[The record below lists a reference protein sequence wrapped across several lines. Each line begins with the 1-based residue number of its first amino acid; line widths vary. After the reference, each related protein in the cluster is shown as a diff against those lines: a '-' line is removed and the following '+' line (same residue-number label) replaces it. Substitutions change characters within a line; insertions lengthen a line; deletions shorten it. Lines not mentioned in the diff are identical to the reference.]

1 MKHKNFIPKWYD
13 STLESI
19 PHQDVNTIHSIIDE
33 HHKLW
38 KIQRL
43 IRLVILLIITAFG
56 LFSVFLNRENIF
68 YIFTVGFSLGLILY
82 IIAAIDS
89 ICHFLPNP
97 LSDHVIIDRETI
109 QFLIILTSHYP
120 DVQQELFNRLLSGK
134 KLTIHDER
142 EIIDICSRRS
152 ATYHLTRSNIPK

>member
-19 PHQDVNTIHSIIDE
+19 SHQDVNTIHSIIDDTPQIME
-33 HHKLW
+33 
-38 KIQRL
+38 
-43 IRLVILLIITAFG
+43 
-56 LFSVFLNRENIF
+56 
-68 YIFTVGFSLGLILY
+68 
-82 IIAAIDS
+82 
-89 ICHFLPNP
+89 
-97 LSDHVIIDRETI
+97 
-109 QFLIILTSHYP
+109 YP